1 MKITSLRNSAIFL
14 AAVLL
19 AAGAF
24 GAGAAAQQTVGAGKP
39 EGVAAELA
47 RTNLDR
53 VGASAGE
60 IKAVLAQDAGLMVEL
75 KRWVAEDATTHG
87 QIISDE
93 DLSDAA
99 IDARLDTDP
108 TFRSVAT
115 RLVQRYGY
123 LVPKVNPDSE
133 AGKEQALLVQE
144 RVKWITQ
151 EEGEARAQAEQKA
164 QDAFLKTMPCSAEY
178 QQNCAPQLS
187 PQNVAQPGG
196 LGQGSIPALPNL
208 PLQATPPTNNFQ
220 NLQVPG
226 GALERAQLLQGGAGY
241 GYSEMPFEGSYDES
255 DTLDGFGAALSPAL
269 LRQAMSSGGVAGF
282 GGLGGGSLGDSTG
295 AGGALSQLGMG
306 GGISGGLG
314 GAIGNGT
321 TGDQTGFGLGSSGS
335 GLLGGGS
342 TSGGLDEFS
351 GIGGISSLGALG
363 GLTTGLG
370 GGDLSSLA
378 GLQQMGRAG
387 ATSPGMQGFSSLLA
401 NPSSQM
407 MRTPRAVL
415 QPTMLRQPD
424 PYQGIPSLYD
434 MYLQA
439 LPRPA
444 SPQRFGEEVFE
455 NGTRDLQMLPMDVPV
470 GPDYV
475 VGPGDSLAIDLF
487 GGVSRRL
494 FRPVDRQG
502 QVTLPEV
509 GPVLVSGKSLS
520 DVQQNVQQLLRTQ
533 YKDVSVSV
541 SLARL
546 RTIRVFTV
554 GDVQNAGAY
563 DISSLSTPLNALFAA
578 GGPTDRGSLRIVN
591 HYRGGK
597 LIQTVD
603 LYDLLLH
610 GVQTDILRLDN
621 GDTVQVPPAGP
632 EVTVEGMVR
641 RPAIYEL
648 KDEKNLA
655 DVIQLA
661 GGLLPAA
668 SLGHIEVQRLVAHKE
683 RTMLSVNIP
692 ASDDGSATEKE
703 LASFAVQ
710 DGDRIRIFPIAPYSQ
725 NAVYLEGHVLRP
737 GRYSYHDGM
746 RVTDLISSYKE
757 LLPEPASHYAEIIRL
772 NAPDF
777 RPSVESFDLTQA
789 FADPSKSP
797 VLHSLDTVR
806 IFSRFDFQDPPSVSV
821 LGDVRRPGTY
831 RTPGQIRLADA
842 VNLAGG
848 LAPDAKRGDAQV
860 FRYLP
865 DDQVK
870 IFSVD
875 LAGALDGDPAANIEL
890 SPRDRIL
897 IHRNPNTI
905 DPASVYIQ
913 GDVGRP
919 GRYPLAANMTVAD
932 LIRVGGG
939 LAPSADTQTG
949 DLTRYQWAHGAK
961 LDAEHEPVALSAALG
976 GDANANMPLHNGDVL
991 TIRELSGWNDLGAS
1005 ITLRGEVKHPGTYG
1019 IRPGERLSSVIERA
1033 GGFQP
1038 DAYAYGSVL
1047 QRRDVRDI
1055 EQKQRDQ
1062 MIVRVKSEESQFTP
1076 LPENTPQQKAAKE
1089 MAMQQWQTT
1098 LQRLSAN
1105 PPVGRVDIRI
1115 SNDLRRWKN
1124 TNSDI
1129 TVFAGDTLTV
1139 PKRPGYVMVSGQV
1152 FNATAVSYRPGK
1164 SAKWYLQQA
1173 GGPTDLANKKAI
1185 FVIRADGSV
1194 VGGRRSLWLGSSL
1207 GETLQPGDA
1216 VVVPE
1221 KAAAGTGFAWQNL
1234 FTSAQIASSLVTTVF
1249 VALHY

>member
-1 MKITSLRNSAIFL
+1 MRTMSLRTGVTFFGVL
-14 AAVLL
+14 AL
-19 AAGAF
+19 AAF
-24 GAGAAAQQTVGAGKP
+24 GALGTSAVAQQASQTAQPQKP
-39 EGVAAELA
+39 EGVAAELG

-53 VGASAGE
+53 VGASPEE
-60 IKAVLAQDAGLMVEL
+60 IKAVLAQDPGLMVEL
-75 KRWVAEDATTHG
+75 KRWVAQDATSHG
-87 QIISDE
+87 QIIGDE

-99 IDARLDTDP
+99 IDSRLDTD
-108 TFRSVAT
+108 TAFRSVAT
-115 RLVQRYGY
+115 RLLQRYGY

-133 AGKEQALLVQE
+133 AGKEQNLLIQE

-151 EEGEARAQAEQKA
+151 AEEQARAEA
-164 QDAFLKTMPCSAEY
+164 QQREHESFVKTMPCSAQY
-178 QQNCAPQLS
+178 QQNCA
-187 PQNVAQPGG
+187 AQPGG
-196 LGQGSIPALPNL
+196 QMISQPGSLGQPAIQQIPNL
-208 PLQATPPTNNFQ
+208 PLQMNPPTNNFQ
-220 NLQVPG
+220 NLQMPG

-241 GYSEMPFEGSYDES
+241 GYSEMPFSGSYDES

-269 LRQAMSSGGVAGF
+269 LRQAMAGAGGGELGGF
-282 GGLGGGSLGDSTG
+282 GGGSLGGGDDTG
-295 AGGALSQLGMG
+295 AESMPGQLGMSGALGAAADGAANGQSG
-306 GGISGGLG
+306 GGLSGL
-314 GAIGNGT
+314 
-321 TGDQTGFGLGSSGS
+321 
-335 GLLGGGS
+335 GLLGGGNS
-342 TSGGLDEFS
+342 ATGIGGLS
-351 GIGGISSLGALG
+351 GNGGISSLGALG
-363 GLTTGLG
+363 GLGAGLG
-370 GGDLSSLA
+370 ASGLGSSGLA
-378 GLQQMGRAG
+378 EMMGSP
-387 ATSPGMQGFSSLLA
+387 ATSPQMQGFSSLAPTSSLTGMRA
-401 NPSSQM
+401 PSAM
-407 MRTPRAVL
+407 L
-415 QPTMLRQPD
+415 QPTLLRQPD

-439 LPRPA
+439 IPRPA
-444 SPQRFGEEVFE
+444 SPQRFGEAVFE
-455 NGTRDLQMLPMDVPV
+455 NGTRDVQMLPMDLPV

-475 VGPGDSLAIDLF
+475 VGPGDSLSIDLY
-487 GGVSRRL
+487 GGVSKRL

-520 DVQQNVQQLLRTQ
+520 DVQQNMQQLLRTQ
-533 YKDVSVSV
+533 FKGVSVSV

-546 RTIRVFTV
+546 RTIRVYEV
-554 GDVQNAGAY
+554 GDVENPGAY

-578 GGPTDRGSLRIVN
+578 GGPTQRGSLRIVN
-591 HYRGGK
+591 HYRGGQ
-597 LIQTVD
+597 LVQTVD

-610 GVQTDILRLDN
+610 GVKTDIVRLEN

-668 SLGHIEVQRLVAHKE
+668 SLGHIEVQRLMAHQE
-683 RTMLSVNIP
+683 RTMLSLNIAP
-692 ASDDGSATEKE
+692 NNDASATEKE
-703 LASFAVQ
+703 LASFTVQ

-725 NAVYLEGHVLRP
+725 NAVYLEGHVIRP

-746 RVTDLISSYKE
+746 RVTDLISSYKD
-757 LLPEPASHYAEIIRL
+757 LLPEPAGHYAEIIRL

-777 RPSVESFDLTQA
+777 RPSVESFDLSQA
-789 FADPSKSP
+789 MADPSKAP

-806 IFSRFDFQDPPSVSV
+806 VFSRFAFQDPPSVSV

-831 RTPGQIRLADA
+831 RTPGEIRLADA
-842 VNLAGG
+842 VQLAGG
-848 LAPDAKRGDAQV
+848 LAPDAKRQNAQV

-939 LAPSADTQTG
+939 LALSADTQTG
-949 DLTRYQWAHGAK
+949 DLTRYQWTSGAK
-961 LDAEHEPVALSAALG
+961 LESEHEPVSISAALG
-976 GDANANMPLHNGDVL
+976 GDSNANMPLHNGDVL
-991 TIRELSGWNDLGAS
+991 TIRELAGWNDLGAS

-1033 GGFQP
+1033 GGIQP
-1038 DAYAYGSVL
+1038 DGYAYGAIL
-1047 QRRDVRDI
+1047 QRREVRDI
-1055 EQKQRDQ
+1055 ETKERDQ
-1062 MIVRVKSEESQFTP
+1062 LIVRVKAEQGQLTP
-1076 LPENTPQQKAAKE
+1076 LPENTPQQRAAKE
-1089 MAMQQWQTT
+1089 ASMQEWQTT
-1098 LQRLSAN
+1098 LQRLSAT
-1105 PPVGRVDIRI
+1105 PPIGRVNIRM
-1115 SNDLRRWKN
+1115 SNDLRRWKGSS
-1124 TNSDI
+1124 SDI
-1129 TVFAGDTLTV
+1129 TVFAGDTLTI
-1139 PKRPGYVMVSGQV
+1139 PKRPSFVMVSGQV

-1185 FVIRADGSV
+1185 FVVRADGSV
-1194 VGGRRSLWLGSSL
+1194 LGGQKSLWRGSSL
-1207 GETLQPGDA
+1207 GEALQPGDT

-1221 KAAAGTGFAWQNL
+1221 KAATGTPFAWQNL
-1234 FTSAQIASSLVTTVF
+1234 FTTAQIASSLATTVLF
-1249 VALHY
+1249 ALHY